1 MHFTEGK
8 EPSPQKSQSGQGVWL
23 RDLGSDLCALCEKRF
38 SSEKCDCCGLNG
50 EGTAEGG
57 ESAAEEAKNAK
68 RRQRDQELN
77 R

>member
-38 SSEKCDCCGLNG
+38 SSEKCD
-50 EGTAEGG
+50 
-57 ESAAEEAKNAK
+57 
-68 RRQRDQELN
+68 
-77 R
+77 